1 MKNRTITVTVSADR
15 DNVFKFLSCLSNLPL
30 WATESFQRLTKE
42 NGCAK
47 VWTPTGEVYVTLLS
61 DERTGVIDL
70 LTGSRVDE
78 MMVCPMRVIRRPHGA
93 AVSCTLFQAADEP
106 DEFYDRVYTAL
117 LADFRRLKTR
127 FGEGDLCA
135 PTNERAAF
143 YPGIVTGRFYETW
156 DFYTT
161 HLGFRTV
168 TECDIYVQMYHPTG
182 AQIAV
187 LRHEVDGPVKELVS
201 ATDGRGVWLNLDV
214 SDADAEHQRLVEAG
228 VEIAAPLENTTWGDR
243 QFIVRDPNGVLISIA
258 HRCEVR
264 GTETRPL
271 AAN

>member
-15 DNVFKFLSCLSNLPL
+15 DDVFEFISSLENLPI
-30 WATESFQRLTKE
+30 WAAESFQRLSRQ

-47 VWTPTGEVYVTLLS
+47 VWTPTGEVYVAMLS

-70 LTGSRVDE
+70 LTGTRVDE
-78 MMVCPMRVIRRPHGA
+78 MMLCPLRVIRRPHGS
-93 AVSCTLFQAADEP
+93 AVSCTLFQGADEP
-106 DEFYDRVYTAL
+106 DEFYERAYAAL
-117 LADFRRLKTR
+117 LADFRGLKTR
-127 FGEGDLCA
+127 FGDGRLHA

-143 YPGIVTGRFYETW
+143 YPGIVTARFYETW

-168 TECDIYVQMYHPTG
+168 TECDFYVQLYHPTG

-214 SDADAEHQRLVEAG
+214 IDADAEHRRLVEAG
-228 VEIAAPLENTTWGDR
+228 VEVACPLENTSWGDR

-258 HRCEVR
+258 HRCEIR
-264 GTETRPL
+264 GSESRPL

>member
-1 MKNRTITVTVSADR
+1 MKNRTITVTVPADR
-15 DNVFKFLSCLSNLPL
+15 DDVFRFLSVVSNLPL
-30 WATESFQRLTKE
+30 WATESFQRLTYE
-42 NGCAK
+42 NGCAR
-47 VWTPTGEVYVTLLS
+47 VWTPTGAVYVTLVA

-70 LTGSRVDE
+70 LTGTRMDE
-78 MMVCPMRVIRRPHGA
+78 MMLCPLRVIRQPHGA

-106 DEFYDRVYTAL
+106 DEFYERSYSAL
-117 LADFRRLKTR
+117 LADFRALTVR
-127 FGEGDLCA
+127 FGEGRLHA
-135 PTNERAAF
+135 PTNERAPF
-143 YPGIVTGRFYETW
+143 YPGIVTGRFYDTW

-168 TECDIYVQMYHPTG
+168 TECDIYVQLAHPTG

-214 SDADAEHQRLVEAG
+214 ADADAEHRRLIDAG
-228 VEIAAPLENTTWGDR
+228 VEVVRPLENTSWGDR

-258 HRCEVR
+258 HRYEVVR
-264 GTETRPL
+264 TETRPL